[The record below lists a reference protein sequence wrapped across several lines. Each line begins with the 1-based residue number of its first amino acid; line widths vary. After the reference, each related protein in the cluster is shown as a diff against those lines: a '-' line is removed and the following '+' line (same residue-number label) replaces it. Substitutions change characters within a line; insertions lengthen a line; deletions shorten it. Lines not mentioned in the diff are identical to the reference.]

1 MTKQETISKLHSMNI
16 QQEVI
21 DTLSKREV
29 IIIKEEVIIG
39 RDENF
44 KTMPCMFRIDQSIN
58 WE

>member
-1 MTKQETISKLHSMNI
+1 MNI
-16 QQEVI
+16 QQDVI
-21 DTLSKREV
+21 DMLSKREV

-58 WE
+58 F

>member
-1 MTKQETISKLHSMNI
+1 MTKQETINKLHSMNI
-16 QQEVI
+16 QQDII
-21 DTLSKREV
+21 DMLSKREV

-58 WE
+58 F

>member
-1 MTKQETISKLHSMNI
+1 MTKQETINTLRTMNI
-16 QQEVI
+16 QEDI
-21 DTLSKREV
+21 INMLSKREV

-58 WE
+58 F